1 VRPAADEPRFH
12 PLVAVVAL
20 SVVFVF
26 TNIAAL
32 IVVSAAGYSGSPSEE
47 MPLWLIGL
55 TELPLWAGYLAVAII
70 VSNVRGTGHWRR
82 DYGLEFRAVDLW
94 GVPVGA
100 LTQLV
105 FVWLLY
111 RLLALFINVHDVDK
125 SARQLTDRASGWGV
139 VILVLIVGVGA
150 PLFEELFFRG
160 LIMRALQSYFHNT
173 LALVGSAV
181 VFAAIHFQ
189 LLQFPALMLFG
200 LVAGYCAQRTGRLG
214 MSICAHI
221 GFNMTAVVVFLPS

>member
-1 VRPAADEPRFH
+1 MRPAADEPRFH
-12 PLVAVVAL
+12 PLVAVVAWL
-20 SVVFVF
+20 AVFAF

-32 IVVSAAGYSGSPSEE
+32 IVVSAAGYSESRSEE
-47 MPLWLIGL
+47 LPLWLIGL
-55 TELPLWAGYLAVAII
+55 TELPLWAGYLAVAVI
-70 VSNVRGTGHWRR
+70 VSNVRGTGRWRR

-94 GVPVGA
+94 GVPIGA

-111 RLLALFINVHDVDK
+111 RLLDLFVNVHDIDR
-125 SARQLTDRASGWGV
+125 SARELTDRASGWGV

-181 VFAAIHFQ
+181 VFASIHFQ
-189 LLQFPALMLFG
+189 LLQFPALVLFG

-214 MSICAHI
+214 MSICTHV
-221 GFNMTAVVVFLPS
+221 GFNMTTVVLLLTS